1 MPDTDPR
8 VDSVVPAVPTDG
20 TLVAASDSE
29 LAHALCV
36 RDLAALDEAF
46 RRHATQVANKV
57 RRIAGGYYVDDVVQ
71 EVFLSLWR
79 MPERFQP
86 ERGSLAAY
94 LGTLTYGRTIDAV
107 RSEQAWQRRHR
118 NLTSQSRP
126 ENEVEEVA
134 MAGVRVAELRT
145 ALRAL
150 PMSERVAIELAFFGG
165 YTYRQVAAQL
175 REPEGT
181 IKSRIR
187 SGLRRLEAALQR
199 MGSAGV

>member
-8 VDSVVPAVPTDG
+8 VDSVDPAVPADG

-29 LAHALCV
+29 LAYALCA

-46 RRHATQVANKV
+46 RRHATQVANTV

-86 ERGSLAAY
+86 ERGSLAGY
-94 LGTLTYGRTIDAV
+94 LGTLAYGRTIDAV

-118 NLTSQSRP
+118 NLASQSRP

-145 ALRAL
+145 ALRSL